1 MTDET
6 ANTRMRLGDRMSDLQ
21 ENDPD
26 LFSAIHGIGFVEGQ
40 ESVVKKIKKIFNL
53 KDIPVEEQL

>member
-1 MTDET
+1 MNE
-6 ANTRMRLGDRMSDLQ
+6 NTKIHLGDRVSDLQ

-26 LFSAIHGIGFVEGQ
+26 LFSTIHGIGFAEGRD
-40 ESVVKKIKKIFNL
+40 SVVKKIKKMFNL